1 MTSDNSL
8 IIGVVL
14 IVIALILAFLAYY
27 ILTSS
32 KGEEEIEEDEAE
44 IAEPDAVTPEL
55 EATEDELEGSP
66 PSQEEEKVSVEED
79 LETPSPQAEV
89 QAEPTVDVEAPG
101 QETTQDELEPEASQ
115 LEFPA
120 TDRST
125 VPVATL
131 LRDEVTGELIVRVG
145 DREYTTADELKTSG
159 DWNRVEFAASDLAK
173 WLTSAAPDERIPR
186 KEPEQIPQQPPSMIE
201 QINEILK
208 KQLAESPEE
217 NKAVRLI
224 EGPGGA
230 VRVFV
235 GVHSYAIDEV
245 PDPEVQR
252 VIREAVAAWEA
263 NQ

>member
-14 IVIALILAFLAYY
+14 IGIALILAFLAYY
-27 ILTSS
+27 ILTSGR
-32 KGEEEIEEDEAE
+32 GEEEIEEDEGDT
-44 IAEPDAVTPEL
+44 AEPDTVTPEL
-55 EATEDELEGSP
+55 EATEGELDEPP
-66 PSQEEEKVSVEED
+66 PSQEEEAVSVEVD
-79 LETPSPQAEV
+79 LETSSPQAEV
-89 QAEPTVDVEAPG
+89 SPEPSVDADAPG
-101 QETTQDELEPEASQ
+101 QETTQDELEPEATQ
-115 LEFPA
+115 LELPKA
-120 TDRST
+120 DRSM

-145 DREYTTADELKTSG
+145 DCEYTTADELKTSE
-159 DWNRVEFAASDLAK
+159 DWNRVEYAASDLTK
-173 WLTSAAPDERIPR
+173 WLTSTAPNERILR
-186 KEPEQIPQQPPSMIE
+186 KEHEQIPQQPPSMIE

-208 KQLAESPEE
+208 QQLAESPEE

-252 VIREAVAAWEA
+252 VIREAVAAWEE